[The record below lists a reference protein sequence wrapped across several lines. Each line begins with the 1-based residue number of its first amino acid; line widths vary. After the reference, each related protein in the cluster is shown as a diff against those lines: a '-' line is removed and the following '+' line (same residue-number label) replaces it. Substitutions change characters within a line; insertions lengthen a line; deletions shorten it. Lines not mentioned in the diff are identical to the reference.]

1 MFLIVGDAEIV
12 KFLTEEISSEKSN
25 QKALP
30 KLAGWEVI
38 NIDKLNNKN
47 ADLIN

>member
-1 MFLIVGDAEIV
+1 MNSLGDAEIV

-30 KLAGWEVI
+30 KLAGWEVRCFI
-38 NIDKLNNKN
+38 
-47 ADLIN
+47 LIYIVSYIS